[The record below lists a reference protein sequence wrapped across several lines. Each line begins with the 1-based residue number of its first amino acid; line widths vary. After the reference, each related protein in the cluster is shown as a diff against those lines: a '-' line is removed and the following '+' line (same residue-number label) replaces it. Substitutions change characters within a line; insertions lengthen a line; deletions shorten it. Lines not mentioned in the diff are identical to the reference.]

1 MKKKYFV
8 LLFLVVGLVIC
19 FVKINAATDI
29 TSLPSGSGSNT
40 DKYNYWTNF
49 ATSDGPKY
57 IRGMRVTLLKTD
69 GTQVGH
75 SSNIIAYNEHFNI
88 LGSSENYVVLGTG
101 CSKVQYL
108 MGTSGCNVYNKLT
121 KSGDGNPWASF
132 SGYIYTAE
140 SLSSLFSPFNVS
152 LQSYIENWDLDRI
165 WEWADTDKLD
175 INDSRIVSLY
185 SKLFG
190 LSADDLKNIA
200 ESVNTSSN
208 PDDAL
213 FNNLWITVEPIT
225 MLTFDGKMYLGTS
238 YELGFLGY
246 VNWKPVNS
254 AMGRVLPCAALTT
267 GDIITR
273 YKNVPGASSTSYFN
287 GNLNIVDLSESAS
300 YSGGVS
306 LQNVCSKTSGG
317 KNTDILAE
325 SYVTGNKGAGIGLV
339 YFKDTF
345 KLSLTCEEVNSGI
358 SNYSSFMSKLES
370 TYRKS
375 GLNGIY
381 ALPEVANGI
390 KYTVN
395 GKTNVANKVWY
406 INECTCY
413 GVYDAY
419 KNSNNIEL
427 YNLVKNRIKSVFVQ
441 KQSFFVS
448 FVESVKEQVNKIS
461 ETNPSSVGVVTQ
473 WDYIKYENLNCGYA
487 TATCEKVD
495 FNDLD
500 EEEYP
505 YGGNYPSFDGC
516 EDKCRSEV
524 GWGNNYKY
532 FDCLYN
538 CSVDSEQI
546 NEQNKII
553 KSCQKLPLYPSES
566 FTNEYLKENKEL
578 YEQCFDLYNS
588 QFGTSWTISSY
599 QSAGCITQDEK
610 VDVKKKYNCTPSYNV
625 GTCINQENVFYTDT
639 SQELNEEDYWKY
651 CVFSDEN
658 AMYTIN
664 EHKWSDKNQ
673 PLKYHDEKIS
683 SPYCEVYCIENLT
696 GAFNSETI
704 KVKAGQHFVWNGHSV
719 SGSRTC
725 KTKSIEWDK
734 FTTDLKNKNNEI
746 ELAFNE
752 YLSERDQN
760 DSYIEETNNDCTC
773 YRSVP
778 CACSDPGKTGCTCQ
792 ESYTCTKTDYSYS
805 SPAYG
810 SKSNGTYVEAVNVS
824 TTCASSGVTFDVD
837 GKLKEYEDIKNDAK
851 QIYNDMLKCYN
862 ADNNST
868 WVNSSITS
876 ESENYSSGSSWD
888 QWLYFVEPSAIVKY
902 NYTINGSSGLYSVN
916 QEMDKKIEPTKKENK
931 NDCQTVKGGI
941 EVLTSCDES
950 TNKCTREMLGIK
962 KCTKVEMTKGAN
974 IDFNIPAGIYDHINK
989 DGNISFNAAQ
999 LETLKSQYISQGKT
1013 FNYIY
1018 LGYSNFPVEYK
1029 TPDGLYGKE
1038 YDNGELSITYS
1049 NLGHKVPNKS
1059 TAVDSILDAIDKEKY
1074 GNWQCEFEVYSELI
1088 PEDDPDN
1095 PYDPSD
1101 PNNPNNPN
1109 NPNKGDINLI
1119 YRPIDLYDPFPD
1131 IDASGRETG
1140 SNWCY
1145 GLGDRTNC
1153 SNTNPVV
1160 DEFILNNRDVEGH
1173 EIYSE
1178 EPMYTF
1184 ILTPSIIKEIRN
1196 YNDENSYADYYGS
1209 YSGKTYDFK
1218 CNTGTGKTC
1227 ISDYLSYLIDITGA
1241 KNQPG
1246 VCVDDK
1252 YRSYNDPNN
1261 FDSCRY

>member
-8 LLFLVVGLVIC
+8 LLILAISIAVC
-19 FVKINAATDI
+19 YVKINAATDI

-75 SSNIIAYNEHFNI
+75 SSNIIAYNEHYNI
-88 LGSSENYVVLGTG
+88 LGSSDNYVVLGTG
-101 CSKVQYL
+101 CSKVQYI

-121 KSGDGNPWASF
+121 KSGDGNPWESF
-132 SGYIYTAE
+132 KGYIYTAE

-185 SKLFG
+185 STLFG

-200 ESVNTSSN
+200 ESVNPSSN
-208 PDDAL
+208 SDDAL

-306 LQNVCSKTSGG
+306 LQNVCAKTSGG
-317 KNTDILAE
+317 KSSDILAE
-325 SYVTGNKGAGIGLV
+325 QYVTGNKGAGIGLV
-339 YFKDTF
+339 YFKDTV

-370 TYRKS
+370 TYRRS

-395 GKTNVANKVWY
+395 GKTNVADKVWY

-427 YNLVKNRIKSVFVQ
+427 YNLVKNQIKSVFVQ

-473 WDYIKYENLNCGYA
+473 WDYIKYENLNCGFA
-487 TATCEKVD
+487 TATCESVD
-495 FNDLD
+495 FNKLD
-500 EEEYP
+500 EESTLGY
-505 YGGNYPSFDGC
+505 YGCYS
-516 EDKCRSEV
+516 KCRSQE
-524 GWGNNYKY
+524 GWGNTWRFYN
-532 FDCLYN
+532 CLYN
-538 CSVDSEQI
+538 CTSD
-546 NEQNKII
+546 NEQTNEKNKII
-553 KSCQKLPLYPSES
+553 RSCQKLPLYPSTS
-566 FTNEYLKENKEL
+566 FTDEYLDKNKEL
-578 YEQCFDLYNS
+578 YKQCFELYNS
-588 QFGTSWTISSY
+588 QFGTNWTISSY

-610 VDVKKKYNCTPSYNV
+610 VDIKKKYNCTPSYNV

-673 PLKYHDEKIS
+673 PLTYYDENITS
-683 SPYCEVYCIENLT
+683 DYCEVYCIENLT
-696 GAFNSETI
+696 GAFNSNTI

-725 KTKSIEWDK
+725 KTKSIEWNK

-746 ELAFNE
+746 EKAFNT
-752 YLSERDQN
+752 YLVARDQQA
-760 DSYIEETNNDCTC
+760 
-773 YRSVP
+773 SVKQYTVKNGCSECVSWYPTHP
-778 CACSDPGKTGCTCQ
+778 CADGKGTCGGGCRRHRYWDETCIKWD
-792 ESYTCTKTDYSYS
+792 SAT
-805 SPAYG
+805 YG
-810 SKSNGTYVEAVNVS
+810 SGATYAHGS
-824 TTCASSGVTFDVD
+824 AGSACSCSGYPSDDRFGRDSKYQTWDNMKD
-837 GKLKEYEDIKNDAK
+837 DAK
-851 QIYNDMLKCYN
+851 YIYDQMKKCYN
-862 ADNNST
+862 EDNGATWISSMSTADG
-868 WVNSSITS
+868 
-876 ESENYSSGSSWD
+876 EGSSWD
-888 QWLYFVEPSAIVKY
+888 QWLYIVEPSAIVKY
-902 NYTINGSSGLYSVN
+902 NYTINGSTGLYSVN
-916 QEMDKKIEPTKKENK
+916 EEMDKKIEYTEKVNK
-931 NDCQTVKGGI
+931 NDCQTVSGGI
-941 EVLTSCDES
+941 EVLTSCNTS
-950 TNKCTREMLGIK
+950 TNKCTRQMLGIK

-974 IDFNIPAGIYDHINK
+974 IDFNIPAGIYEYINK
-989 DGNISFNAAQ
+989 DDNISFNASQ

-1029 TPDGLYGKE
+1029 TPDGIYGQE
-1038 YDNGELSITYS
+1038 YGNGELSITYS
-1049 NLGHKVPNKS
+1049 NLGYKVPNKS

-1074 GNWQCEFEVYSELI
+1074 GNWQCQFEVFSELI

-1095 PYDPSD
+1095 PNDPD
-1101 PNNPNNPN
+1101 NPDNPNDPN

-1196 YNDENSYADYYGS
+1196 YNDENSYAEYYGS

-1246 VCVDDK
+1246 VCVDDR

-1261 FDSCRY
+1261 FDNCRY

>member
-8 LLFLVVGLVIC
+8 LLILAISIAVC
-19 FVKINAATDI
+19 YVKINAATDI

-75 SSNIIAYNEHFNI
+75 SSNIIAYNEHYNI
-88 LGSSENYVVLGTG
+88 LGSSDNYVVLGTG

-108 MGTSGCNVYNKLT
+108 MGTSGCNVYNKTT
-121 KSGDGNPWASF
+121 KSGDGNPWESF
-132 SGYIYTAE
+132 KGYIYTAE

-185 SKLFG
+185 STLFG

-200 ESVNTSSN
+200 ESVNPSSN
-208 PDDAL
+208 SDDAL

-306 LQNVCSKTSGG
+306 LQNVCAKTSGG
-317 KNTDILAE
+317 KSSDILAE
-325 SYVTGNKGAGIGLV
+325 QYVTGNKGAGIGLV
-339 YFKDTF
+339 YFKDTV

-370 TYRKS
+370 TYRRS

-395 GKTNVANKVWY
+395 GKTNVADKVWY

-413 GVYDAY
+413 GVYDVY

-427 YNLVKNRIKSVFVQ
+427 YNLVKNQIKSVFVQ

-487 TATCEKVD
+487 TATCESVD
-495 FNDLD
+495 FNNLD
-500 EEEYP
+500 EESTLGY
-505 YGGNYPSFDGC
+505 YGCYS
-516 EDKCRSEV
+516 KCRSQE
-524 GWGNNYKY
+524 GWGNTWRFYN
-532 FDCLYN
+532 CLYN
-538 CSVDSEQI
+538 CTANSEQV

-553 KSCQKLPLYPSES
+553 KSCQKLPLYPSTS
-566 FTNEYLKENKEL
+566 FTDEYLDKNQSL
-578 YEQCFDLYNS
+578 YEQCFELYNS
-588 QFGTSWTISSY
+588 QFGTNWTISSY

-610 VDVKKKYNCTPSYNV
+610 VDIKKKYNCTPSYNV

-658 AMYTIN
+658 AMYTID

-673 PLKYHDEKIS
+673 TLTYYDENITS
-683 SPYCEVYCIENLT
+683 DYCEVYCIENLT
-696 GAFNSETI
+696 GAFNSDTI

-725 KTKSIEWDK
+725 KTKSIEWNK

-746 ELAFNE
+746 EKAFNT
-752 YLSERDQN
+752 YLVARDQQA
-760 DSYIEETNNDCTC
+760 
-773 YRSVP
+773 SVKQYTVKNGCSECISWYPTHP
-778 CACSDPGKTGCTCQ
+778 CADGKGTCGGGCRRYRYWDETCIKWD
-792 ESYTCTKTDYSYS
+792 SAS
-805 SPAYG
+805 YG
-810 SKSNGTYVEAVNVS
+810 SGATKVS
-824 TTCASSGVTFDVD
+824 EPSGSLCSCSGYPSDDQFQRDEKYTTWDN
-837 GKLKEYEDIKNDAK
+837 KKNDAK
-851 QIYNDMLKCYN
+851 YIYDQMKKCYN
-862 ADNNST
+862 EDNGAT
-868 WVNSSITS
+868 WISSMTTS
-876 ESENYSSGSSWD
+876 SGEGSSWD
-888 QWLYFVEPSAIVKY
+888 QWLYIVDPSAIVKY
-902 NYTINGSSGLYSVN
+902 NYTINGSTGLYSVN
-916 QEMDKKIEPTKKENK
+916 EEMDKKIEYTEKVNK
-931 NDCQTVKGGI
+931 NDCQTVSGGI
-941 EVLTSCDES
+941 EVLTSCNTS
-950 TNKCTREMLGIK
+950 TNKCTRQMLGIK

-974 IDFNIPAGIYDHINK
+974 IDFNIPAGIYEYINK
-989 DGNISFNAAQ
+989 DDNISFNASQ

-1029 TPDGLYGKE
+1029 TPDGIYGQE
-1038 YDNGELSITYS
+1038 YGNGELSITYS
-1049 NLGHKVPNKS
+1049 NLGYKVPNKS

-1074 GNWQCEFEVYSELI
+1074 GNWQCQFEVFSELI

-1095 PYDPSD
+1095 PNDPD
-1101 PNNPNNPN
+1101 NPDNPNDPN

-1196 YNDENSYADYYGS
+1196 YNDENSYAEYYGS

-1246 VCVDDK
+1246 VCVDDR

-1261 FDSCRY
+1261 FDNCRY